1 MSRRESSAETSTGRA
16 STWVPLARRWATVLD
31 TLRAAVAPVALLTL
45 LTAFL
50 LTLSGASAR
59 VDDLIWGEVRAR
71 LAGARSEAPPTV
83 FGLDAATFD
92 AEGPL
97 PWGTATW
104 AKLGQAFAL
113 QGVQTVQLGERWD
126 RLIRPDGG
134 ALGPVTWLA
143 PRVAP
148 DGTASPPPPA
158 ELASGLRLENVAL
171 RLPRSPIVQDIA
183 PTVTVEGSA
192 GDEDVPHI
200 ACAPPATCLPDH
212 RVPLSGRA
220 VGVVGTSVALRAQAG
235 FIAVNP
241 GATPLIGVIDPRSA
255 SFRWTYGRSEPRAEV
270 ELLADAVASGRA
282 GAISRPI
289 RGLGAILWLAALHVA
304 VIALARRDDPAR
316 WLVLGPVVGFAG
328 AVLVRFGIGLEAP
341 LLSATIAAAGA
352 PVASMAQRTASAS
365 AELHRLE
372 LLILR
377 AASRAGLL
385 RRRLLEEADVAAA
398 LREAT
403 ALHAPGCTAFLM
415 RPARIV
421 GLVDGWRTV
430 EFEGFLTA
438 SALDPALR
446 AGRHADL
453 RAVLATRRPAVAEGL
468 LSIPTRPTLLL
479 PLFQGNQVV
488 GVWGV
493 VPPAGQAPPDGRALG
508 VVAAAI
514 GDRIA
519 LGVQIGGLGQLER
532 MTDDE
537 SETLFVAVDD
547 ERRRWMIIFRGLLH
561 PAMAA
566 DTTGLT
572 TLANPA
578 MQRALSAA
586 RLPPCRS
593 LHDLVLH
600 VAPPELGRPMLDSL
614 FADAK
619 PIVLPWPDVGDGS
632 RTLVV
637 RSVGGRTEGEPG
649 PPLGWLATVE
659 AGAHVHEASL
669 PELDEAT
676 SDVRE
681 HRFDPPSTL
690 APVHHDEPGQV

>member
-1 MSRRESSAETSTGRA
+1 MR
-16 STWVPLARRWATVLD
+16 D

-71 LAGARSEAPPTV
+71 LAGARSEPPPTV
-83 FGLDAATFD
+83 FGLDEATFD

-104 AKLGQAFAL
+104 AKLGEAL
-113 QGVQTVQLGERWD
+113 ARQGVRTVQLGERWD

-134 ALGPVTWLA
+134 SLGPVTWLA

-148 DGTASPPPPA
+148 DGTTSPPTPPP
-158 ELASGLRLENVAL
+158 LSDGLRMEEVAL

-183 PTVTVEGSA
+183 PTVALTGPA
-192 GDEDVPHI
+192 GADVTVPHI
-200 ACAPPATCLPDH
+200 ACAPPARCLADH

-220 VGVVGTSVALRAQAG
+220 VGVVGASVALRAQPG
-235 FIAVNP
+235 FIAVHP
-241 GATPLIGVIDPRSA
+241 GSTPLIGVVDPRSA
-255 SFRWTYGRSEPRAEV
+255 SLRWTYGRAEPRAEV

-289 RGLGAILWLAALHVA
+289 RGLAAIAWLMALHVT
-304 VIALARRDDPAR
+304 VVALARRDDPAR
-316 WLVLGPVVGFAG
+316 WLVLGPVVGLA
-328 AVLVRFGIGLEAP
+328 AAILVRFGVGLEAP
-341 LLSATIAAAGA
+341 LLSATIATAGA
-352 PVASMAQRTASAS
+352 PVASMAQRAASAS

-385 RRRLLEEADVAAA
+385 RRRLIEEADVAAS

-415 RPARIV
+415 RPARVV
-421 GLVDGWRTV
+421 GLFDGWRTV
-430 EFEGFLTA
+430 EFDGLMPA
-438 SALDPALR
+438 SELDGALR
-446 AGRHADL
+446 AGRHPDL
-453 RAVLATRRPAVAEGL
+453 RAALATRRPAVAEGL
-468 LSIPTRPTLLL
+468 LAIPTRSALLL

-493 VPPAGQAPPDGRALG
+493 APPPGQPAPDGRALS

-514 GDRIA
+514 GERIA

-578 MQRALSAA
+578 MQRALAAA

-593 LHDLVLH
+593 LHDLVLR
-600 VAPPELGRPMLDSL
+600 VAPPDQGRPMLEAL

-619 PIVLPWPDVGDGS
+619 PIVLPWPDLGDGS

-659 AGAHVHEASL
+659 AGAHVHESSL
-669 PELDEAT
+669 PDLDEAT

-681 HRFDPPSTL
+681 HRFDPPPTL
-690 APVHHDEPGQV
+690 APVRTDEPGEA